1 MRLLEG
7 RVVVF
12 GLKIS
17 VYSFQQEA
25 DISFFKGDMPLQRC
39 IERLKF
45 EHTLEHSKWHTG

>member
-1 MRLLEG
+1 MVFYNILHLNEAPREG

-45 EHTLEHSKWHTG
+45 